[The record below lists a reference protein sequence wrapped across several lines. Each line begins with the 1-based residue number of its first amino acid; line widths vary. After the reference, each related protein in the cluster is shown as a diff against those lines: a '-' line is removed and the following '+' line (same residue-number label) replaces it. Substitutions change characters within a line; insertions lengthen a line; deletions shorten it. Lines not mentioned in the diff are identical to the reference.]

1 MTNLLLFP
9 FSIARLDT
17 MKTIMMMHMRLR
29 VKKVFMML
37 AGVSLLVVVK
47 MMMAEALLTMV
58 LSVVMLAVMVVVLVL
73 ISDCGRNDSFQFS
86 PPIS

>member
-1 MTNLLLFP
+1 
-9 FSIARLDT
+9 
-17 MKTIMMMHMRLR
+17 MMINMRMR
-29 VKKVFMML
+29 VKKGFMLL
-37 AGVSLLVVVK
+37 AGVSLLMMVV
-47 MMMAEALLTMV
+47 ALLTIAMV